1 MTKRSCGPCWS
12 WCASCTR
19 KTPLGRTARLK
30 SRLKLPG
37 CPESVAHREPSG
49 GDGSSVTL
57 LVTHIAIER
66 RIRHAWEINLNQR
79 EEAW

>member
-1 MTKRSCGPCWS
+1 
-12 WCASCTR
+12 
-19 KTPLGRTARLK
+19 
-30 SRLKLPG
+30 
-37 CPESVAHREPSG
+37 VAHREPSG
-49 GDGSSVTL
+49 GDGGSVTL